1 MTPSTTMSQTGLAL
15 SVPIDVSVP
24 FKLAKQGVVNE
35 FEKRYISR
43 LLEQHGGNISAAARA
58 AGIDRMSI
66 HKMLH
71 RLGLANPGR
80 DDEPGGPGVPVP
92 GASDD
97 DVE

>member
-1 MTPSTTMSQTGLAL
+1 VRA
-15 SVPIDVSVP
+15 
-24 FKLAKQGVVNE
+24 
-35 FEKRYISR
+35 

-80 DDEPGGPGVPVP
+80 E
-92 GASDD
+92 
-97 DVE
+97 